1 VNLLKVGK
9 LTLESNI
16 KKGKIIK
23 ILGGFYYI
31 HNGDTIIECRAR
43 GNFRKEK
50 IKPLVG
56 DYADFRVP
64 KDKEHLGY
72 IEKIYDRKNSLIRP
86 PVSNIDQSIV
96 VFAVKDPNPNYIIL
110 DKFLINSLKENI
122 NPVICI
128 NKIDLDEDKAKEIG
142 EYYKNSGF
150 KVILTSKHRDETVES
165 LREVLRGKTSVFAGP
180 SGTGKSSLLNT
191 VKPGLNL
198 KIGEISQKLKRGKHT
213 TRHVEM
219 IEIFSDSWVVDTA
232 GFSSLDIKDIDKYNL
247 KEYYYEFNDYYCKFN
262 DCLHYKEPGCEVRKA
277 VEAGDISDLRYKNYL
292 KIFSEI
298 QEGDYK

>member
-1 VNLLKVGK
+1 M
-9 LTLESNI
+9 ESNI

-31 HNGDTIIECRAR
+31 HHGDTIIECRAR

-110 DKFLINSLKENI
+110 DKFLINSS
-122 NPVICI
+122 ICFI
-128 NKIDLDEDKAKEIG
+128 EIG
-142 EYYKNSGF
+142 VIIRHICFGIVFLTVVCQRF
-150 KVILTSKHRDETVES
+150 KSITIYWY
-165 LREVLRGKTSVFAGP
+165 LR
-180 SGTGKSSLLNT
+180 
-191 VKPGLNL
+191 
-198 KIGEISQKLKRGKHT
+198 
-213 TRHVEM
+213 
-219 IEIFSDSWVVDTA
+219 
-232 GFSSLDIKDIDKYNL
+232 
-247 KEYYYEFNDYYCKFN
+247 
-262 DCLHYKEPGCEVRKA
+262 
-277 VEAGDISDLRYKNYL
+277 
-292 KIFSEI
+292 
-298 QEGDYK
+298 